1 MMKDKQHYLPP
12 ELQEVQLDIR
22 SSVMLEVS
30 GENVDTPDFIDGG
43 DLFA

>member
-1 MMKDKQHYLPP
+1 MMNDKQLYLSP
-12 ELQEVQLDIR
+12 ELQVVELDIR

-30 GENVDTPDFIDGG
+30 VENVDTPDFIDGG

>member
-1 MMKDKQHYLPP
+1 MKEKQHYLPL
-12 ELQEVQLDIR
+12 ELQVVELDIR